1 MFKNN
6 WAAWKL
12 LFMTLKSW
20 TDENECLSWTD
31 HKIEV
36 AEQEIYFKHGDSDK
50 LKRWRKVKQAG
61 THQKKAGRATLISYK
76 ADFRT
81 RKIINDT

>member
-50 LKRWRKVKQAG
+50 LK
-61 THQKKAGRATLISYK
+61 
-76 ADFRT
+76 
-81 RKIINDT
+81 